1 VLKVFIVLVGS
12 LIAAPIV
19 GSDFFQIYLYEID
32 YLLYCAARGL
42 VYVLL
47 ALFGLIMAKQEQAKD
62 NNFSA
67 FLILALC
74 FCMAVTGL
82 FNLVMINHDVYNLL
96 NPFKSGDGFS
106 WRNIYLSVEVLVS
119 FIVGGHGISY
129 VTHMDNCH
137 DSVSNDIIRD
147 NIINN
152 QGK

>member
-1 VLKVFIVLVGS
+1 MLRVFLVLVGS

-19 GSDFFQIYLYEID
+19 GSYFFHSYLYEID
-32 YLLYCAARGL
+32 YLLYLTARSS
-42 VYVLL
+42 VYVLFA
-47 ALFGLIMAKQEQAKD
+47 ALGLILAKQEQAKD

-129 VTHMDNCH
+129 VAHMDICPH
-137 DSVSNDIIRD
+137 GGSRGIIRD
-147 NIINN
+147 NNN
-152 QGK
+152 TYTG

>member
-1 VLKVFIVLVGS
+1 VLRVFVVLVGS
-12 LIAAPIV
+12 LIAAPIA
-19 GSDFFQIYLYEID
+19 GTDFFYYYLYGID
-32 YLLYCAARGL
+32 HLLYISSVAL
-42 VYVLL
+42 VYVLFA
-47 ALFGLIMAKQEQAKD
+47 ALGLFLAKQEQAKG

-129 VTHMDNCH
+129 VAHMDICPH
-137 DSVSNDIIRD
+137 GGSRGIIRD
-147 NIINN
+147 NNN
-152 QGK
+152 TYTG

>member
-1 VLKVFIVLVGS
+1 MLRVFIVLVGS

-19 GSDFFQIYLYEID
+19 GIDFFYFYLYGID
-32 YLLYCAARGL
+32 HVLYISSVAMVYILFAFLGLLL
-42 VYVLL
+42 
-47 ALFGLIMAKQEQAKD
+47 AKQEQAKD

-82 FNLVMINHDVYNLL
+82 FNLAMINHDVYNLL
-96 NPFKSGDGFS
+96 NPLKSGDGFS
-106 WRNIYLSVEVLVS
+106 WRNIYLSVEVLIS

-129 VTHMDNCH
+129 VAHMDICH
-137 DSVSNDIIRD
+137 DGVSNVIIRD
-147 NIINN
+147 NINDN